1 MELVDRY
8 LQAVRFWL
16 PKDQKKD
23 IIAELSED
31 LHAQIEE
38 QESTLGRPLTKD
50 EVEDLLRRRGAPI
63 LVASKYLPQQ
73 SLIGPVFFPIYRF
86 VIKVVLLVYMIPWL
100 VTLVL
105 GLAARVFDPSGSGSH
120 AWTMMLSKFSNGA
133 WTGGFT
139 ALGIVTL
146 VFAVLERIPPSSN
159 PLLNFQPRKL
169 PPVRNPNHI
178 PRTSS
183 LFEIAAQIV
192 FVVWM
197 IFNLNTT
204 LLVDQPG
211 FRIQLAVL
219 VDQPGFRILLSPTW
233 RSFYWAFIV
242 LALLQAALS
251 AANLKY
257 PYWTYLRATLRLLS
271 DAAGAA
277 IFCWLLKAN
286 MFAEFLLTDTN
297 NHKSAQLATAV
308 NLWLSRSVPYA
319 IVICLAIIAYDV
331 YRILRHSAN
340 SEHLRT
346 QQTSISG
353 TMSKG

>member
-105 GLAARVFDPSGSGSH
+105 GVAARVFDPSGSSSH
-120 AWTMMLSKFSNGA
+120 AWTTMLSKFSNGA

-146 VFAVLERIPPSSN
+146 VFAILERIPPSSN

-169 PPVRNPNHI
+169 PPVRDPNHI
-178 PRTSS
+178 PRSSS
-183 LFEIAAQIV
+183 LFEVAAQIV
-192 FVVWM
+192 FVLWM
-197 IFNLNTT
+197 IFNLHTT
-204 LLVDQPG
+204 LLVNQPG

-233 RSFYWAFIV
+233 RSFYWAFLI
-242 LALLQAALS
+242 LALIQGVLS

-257 PYWTYLRATLRLLS
+257 PYWTHVRATLRLLS

-277 IFCWLLKAN
+277 LFCWMLKAN
-286 MFAEFLLTDTN
+286 MFTEFLLTDAS
-297 NHKSAQLATAV
+297 NHKSAQLAPMV
-308 NLWLSRSVPYA
+308 NLWLSKSVPFA
-319 IVICLAIIAYDV
+319 IVVCLAIIAFDI
-331 YRILRHSAN
+331 YRILRHSEN
-340 SEHLRT
+340 SAHLPT
-346 QQTSISG
+346 SQTSISG
-353 TMSKG
+353 NMSKG